1 MLLALPVSSIIV
13 PCRPIADDDWRRNA
27 DLDQLSTGT
36 RQEWEKSIRVP
47 FPPLSLEAVEATRT
61 LRDESAS
68 ADAVILAARTL
79 SLFHEAASPHA
90 ALLARRLSDERSDV
104 RRVMAYALGQVG
116 PAAACAHAPALVDCL
131 WDGDAGVQMI
141 LKNLLS
147 ATGRQGAEALAAK
160 IAAEDSTASKSAMQI
175 LSSMGSEG
183 AAALAAQLPQ
193 LEASAN
199 RRIIASFMRIGK
211 AGFPHLESV
220 AALLNHSDAAVRRD
234 ATEAVGRCRDAAGPY
249 APVIARL
256 LQEGDAA
263 ERCCALE
270 ALERIGRPAGA
281 YMHVISGALCD
292 ADTSV
297 QLKAVKAIGG
307 IAGAMLN
314 PDPLT
319 DCDEGAWAVPDDA
332 ILAMLCHFEQ
342 QTPNVIESLKLMGC
356 WGAAILA
363 TQLTKSVE
371 AKRRSLEAL
380 VAMGPRDRD
389 NKGISDAPRELHV
402 GACALACYLNAKEPA
417 MRLMVCG
424 ALGSCGVFA
433 RGHAWT
439 LKEMWDGNGNAEL
452 RDASPEVRK
461 AAMTAITK
469 MNSKKGAETNVLLT
483 DPTIVAMSVPVS
495 QKRDASKLAE
505 LIKDKI
511 AHVAQLQATSTLR
524 IPSKQKMSSLGCL
537 PFFRK

>member
-1 MLLALPVSSIIV
+1 MLLTLPVSSISV
-13 PCRPIADDDWRRNA
+13 PCRPIADDDWRRNP

-36 RQEWEKSIRVP
+36 RQELEKSIRVP
-47 FPPLSLEAVEATRT
+47 FPPLPPEGVEAVRT
-61 LRDESAS
+61 LTDESAS
-68 ADAVILAARTL
+68 TDAVISAARTL

-104 RRVMAYALGQVG
+104 RRVMAYALGQIG
-116 PAAACAHAPALVDCL
+116 PTAACAHAPALVDCL
-131 WDGDAGVQMI
+131 WDGDVGVQMI

-147 ATGRQGAEALAAK
+147 ATGRQGADALAAK
-160 IAAEDSTASKSAMQI
+160 VAAEDGAASKSAMQI
-175 LSSMGSEG
+175 LSGMGSEG

-193 LEASAN
+193 LDASAN
-199 RRIIASFMRIGK
+199 RRVIASFMRIGK

-220 AALLNHSDAAVRRD
+220 AALLSHSDAGVRQD

-249 APVIARL
+249 APIIAKL
-256 LQEGDAA
+256 LQEGGGA

-281 YMHVISGALCD
+281 HMHMISGTLSD

-307 IAGAMLN
+307 IAGAMLS

-319 DCDEGAWAVPDDA
+319 DCDEDAWVLSDDG

-342 QTPNVIESLKLMGC
+342 QTPNAIASLKLMGC

-363 TQLTKSVE
+363 IQLTKGAE
-371 AKRRSLEAL
+371 AKRRSFEAL
-380 VAMGPRDRD
+380 VAMGPRDPD
-389 NKGISDAPRELHV
+389 SWGKNDAPRELHV
-402 GACALACYLNAKEPA
+402 GACALACFLNAKDPA
-417 MRLMVCG
+417 MRLVICG
-424 ALGSCGVFA
+424 ALGSCGIFA

-452 RDASPEVRK
+452 RDSSPEVRK

-495 QKRDASKLAE
+495 QKRDAGKLVE
-505 LIKDKI
+505 MIKGKI
-511 AHVAQLQATSTLR
+511 AYVEQLQASSTLR
-524 IPSKQKMSSLGCL
+524 LPQRPSKQKISCL